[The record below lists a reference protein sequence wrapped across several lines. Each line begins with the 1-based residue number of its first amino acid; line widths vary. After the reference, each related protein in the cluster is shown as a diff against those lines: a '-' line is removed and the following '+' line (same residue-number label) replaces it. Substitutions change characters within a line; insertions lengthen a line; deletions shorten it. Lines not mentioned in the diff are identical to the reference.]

1 MVGQRCSAT
10 VGITFLPVQTLEQHL
25 ILGCYLWVL
34 TQKKKKNE
42 RLMKLLY
49 SKAATATQC
58 LKETDFT
65 SAFEGIQ
72 SRCSVVHHVIF

>member
-1 MVGQRCSAT
+1 MVGQLCSAT

-34 TQKKKKNE
+34 LRKNG

-65 SAFEGIQ
+65 STFEGIQ
-72 SRCSVVHHVIF
+72 SRCSVMHHVIF